1 MDLYQGEVLGVSV
14 ILVLALY
21 VAIKVF
27 IEELKEEIE
36 YIKTR
41 NHWRKRNW

>member
-1 MDLYQGEVLGVSV
+1 MDLYQGEVIGTS
-14 ILVLALY
+14 ILLIAALY

-41 NHWRKRNW
+41 NRWRKRN

>member
-1 MDLYQGEVLGVSV
+1 MDLYQGEVIGISV

-41 NHWRKRNW
+41 NRWKKRN

>member
-1 MDLYQGEVLGVSV
+1 MDMYLYETIGVAT
-14 ILVLALY
+14 ILLLALY

-41 NHWRKRNW
+41 NHWRKRN